1 MSLSLRCLLC
11 AGEHGQ
17 WALAEEIFSELEG
30 DALKDMGCSPSVL
43 SDVSMPP
50 VRTHP
55 EPAVLPTT
63 PGDIWGITQ
72 ASHWQGD
79 DDAAPADSA
88 SASPASDSVPILRAV
103 SNASDLGSDIMSTG
117 SYGAMPKALA
127 EQVLDDLCSS
137 SAPSPPGTAASSF
150 ADLTLGLPDSIPGQS
165 NVGSPRS
172 PHNASSSCT
181 TTPSS
186 RAFRNDDSGTGHRV
200 QGSMLAMEV
209 ASTSSS
215 SVSDRGYAERPA
227 RGHGM
232 VRAPVLIPWQQ
243 TGQRTPLLTTKYSSC
258 SPHPAVLAA
267 NSSPAVQLHIQNASH
282 STGQLGFC
290 NLLAYA
296 ACHHVHE
303 HTLVALDRGS
313 CLQAVSP
320 FQAHMPEPSC
330 MSPPESVAG
339 EEKPQPVLNVVV
351 CGTLMAAYE
360 QVGRWRQ
367 VGACLPLLPSGVL
380 AAAQLL
386 LLLLTSPLLP
396 FTWLQAG

>member
-43 SDVSMPP
+43 SDVRMPP

-127 EQVLDDLCSS
+127 EQVLDDLCAG
-137 SAPSPPGTAASSF
+137 SAPSLPGTAASSF

-172 PHNASSSCT
+172 THNASSSCT

-186 RAFRNDDSGTGHRV
+186 RALRSDHSDLSHRV
-200 QGSMLAMEV
+200 PGSMLAMEV
-209 ASTSSS
+209 ASASSS
-215 SVSDRGYAERPA
+215 SVSDRSYAERPA

-232 VRAPVLIPWQQ
+232 VGAPGLISWQQ
-243 TGQRTPLLTTKYSSC
+243 MGQGKPLVTS
-258 SPHPAVLAA
+258 V
-267 NSSPAVQLHIQNASH
+267 
-282 STGQLGFC
+282 FR
-290 NLLAYA
+290 
-296 ACHHVHE
+296 ACC
-303 HTLVALDRGS
+303 T
-313 CLQAVSP
+313 
-320 FQAHMPEPSC
+320 
-330 MSPPESVAG
+330 
-339 EEKPQPVLNVVV
+339 
-351 CGTLMAAYE
+351 
-360 QVGRWRQ
+360 
-367 VGACLPLLPSGVL
+367 
-380 AAAQLL
+380 
-386 LLLLTSPLLP
+386 
-396 FTWLQAG
+396 